1 MGISLRIF
9 IVDDDDTLQRL
20 PLARYDRLL
29 ERNSKECMLQY
40 AGKRVRYAL
49 VVVNLINRK
58 PVEILR
64 FEYSFLSF
72 DAKGRI
78 DPAESEKEAR
88 LAFEIL
94 PPLPFPFD
102 KPTDNVIEA
111 RHLFSKKRF
120 ENEYKWT
127 PAPEI
132 EAAIVNAVFGNDG
145 YRKPTGLKGKSG

>member
-1 MGISLRIF
+1 MVTGLR
-9 IVDDDDTLQRL
+9 
-20 PLARYDRLL
+20 
-29 ERNSKECMLQY
+29 N
-40 AGKRVRYAL
+40 YAL
-49 VVVNLINRK
+49 VVVNLANRK

-72 DAKGRI
+72 DAEGRI

-88 LAFEIL
+88 LAFEIM

-132 EAAIVNAVFGNDG
+132 EAAIVNAVFGID
-145 YRKPTGLKGKSG
+145 

>member
-29 ERNSKECMLQY
+29 GRNSKECMPQY

-49 VVVNLINRK
+49 VVVNLWNRE

-72 DAKGRI
+72 DAVGRV

-88 LAFEIL
+88 LALEML
-94 PPLPFPFD
+94 PSISFPFD

-127 PAPEI
+127 PTPEI
-132 EAAIVNAVFGNDG
+132 EAAIVEAVFGNG
-145 YRKPTGLKGKSG
+145 

>member
-9 IVDDDDTLQRL
+9 IVDDDDKLQRL

-29 ERNSKECMLQY
+29 APNSKECMPQY

-49 VVVNLINRK
+49 VVVDLINRT

-72 DAKGRI
+72 DAEGRI
-78 DPAESEKEAR
+78 DPTESEKEAR

-94 PPLPFPFD
+94 PPLPFLFD

-127 PAPEI
+127 PAPRI
-132 EAAIVNAVFGNDG
+132 EDAIVNAVFERG
-145 YRKPTGLKGKSG
+145 